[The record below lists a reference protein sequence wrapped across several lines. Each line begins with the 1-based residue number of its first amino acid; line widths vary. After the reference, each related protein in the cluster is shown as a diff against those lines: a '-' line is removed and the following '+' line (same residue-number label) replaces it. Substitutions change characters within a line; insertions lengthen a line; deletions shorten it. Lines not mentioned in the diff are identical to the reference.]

1 MSIFKLRGLTIV
13 FMVLIFGILM
23 GKVSAQPGPYGDAL
37 RAMENNYKTLS
48 TLKAGVKMDQYS
60 AQIDEHD
67 LREGTMI
74 YIPQK
79 GRDAA
84 FKITWSKPSREEL
97 SVLNKQYVI
106 YRANLKQA
114 YMGSINS
121 IKQPGVNGALSI
133 INMSKADL
141 KANFEIKYA
150 GLETLSSLQSAWHL
164 VLFPKTAAKFKRA
177 DIWVDDKTGMVLQVK
192 QTQNNNDSTTILLLA
207 PERNKQINWKEVQV
221 NLPPGTNRIKS

>member
-1 MSIFKLRGLTIV
+1 MNTITTSGV
-13 FMVLIFGILM
+13 GIILALVIFGTSVRT
-23 GKVSAQPGPYGDAL
+23 VSAQPGPYGDAL
-37 RAMENNYKTLS
+37 RALESNYKTLS

-79 GRDAA
+79 GKDAA
-84 FKITWSKPSREEL
+84 FKITWTKPSREEL

-114 YMGSINS
+114 YVGSINS
-121 IKQPGVNGALSI
+121 IKLPGVNGAVSV

-141 KANFEIKYA
+141 KANFEMKYA

-164 VLFPKTAAKFKRA
+164 VLFPKTAAKFKSA

-192 QTQNNNDSTTILLLA
+192 QTQNNGDSTTILLLG

-221 NLPPGTNRIKS
+221 NLPPGTKRINS